1 MAARIVR
8 RQEPNALET
17 TLDVL
22 RGKWKGV
29 VLFHLCSGK
38 KRFNELRRLMPDLTP
53 RMLTLQLRELERDG
67 VVRREIFSQIPPKVE
82 YSLTPV
88 GQALEPALQ
97 QMREWGERYAR
108 KLLEHDPRRAS
119 HHAAASTSPELAA
132 ENADAN

>member
-1 MAARIVR
+1 VDAGIIR
-8 RQEPNALET
+8 RQEPNALEA
-17 TLDVL
+17 TLDVI

-108 KLLEHDPRRAS
+108 KLREHDPRNN
-119 HHAAASTSPELAA
+119 STKSAPPP
-132 ENADAN
+132 ANPQPLP